1 MIFLRCHGLLVKPW
15 LTTLLFNIV
24 SYGWRKN
31 NIHGSRV
38 ASNPWHA
45 WGKHVLRTFAKPR
58 IVVSRC
64 LGFATCRWDGD
75 RISDDLVERMKPF
88 VEFHPVCPEM
98 ELGLGCPR
106 DPIRVIAGEAGLRL
120 VQPSTGRDLTEPM
133 TTFAR
138 QFVAGLGP
146 VDGFILK
153 ARSPSCGIEGVKIF
167 AGPNNEEPEARGRG
181 FFAAAVLDAFPDSP
195 IEDEG
200 RLTDVAVREHFLTRL
215 FTLAEFRAVAGSG
228 TIRDLVRFHAVSK
241 GLLMAYHEAEMR
253 AMGRI
258 VANHEHKADADV
270 FAEYGRHLSR
280 ALARPPRFTSIINV
294 LTHALGYVSDHL
306 SSGEKAFFLDALEKY
321 RAGKAPLSACTAL
334 VKAWAVRFDVPALS
348 DQTYLEP
355 YPESLV
361 DITDSGKGRDV

>member
-1 MIFLRCHGLLVKPW
+1 M
-15 LTTLLFNIV
+15 
-24 SYGWRKN
+24 
-31 NIHGSRV
+31 
-38 ASNPWHA
+38 
-45 WGKHVLRTFAKPR
+45 RTFVKPR

-64 LGFATCRWDGD
+64 LGFGACRWDGD
-75 RISDDLVERMKPF
+75 MVADDLVERMKPH
-88 VEFHPVCPEM
+88 VEFQPVCPEM

-106 DPIRVIAGEAGLRL
+106 APIRIVSGDGGLRL
-120 VQPSTGRDLTEPM
+120 VQPSTGRDLTDAM

-153 ARSPSCGIEGVKIF
+153 ARSPSCGIKDVKIY
-167 AGPNNEEPEARGRG
+167 AGLNDEEPQARGRG

-215 FTLAEFRAVAGSG
+215 FTLAEFRAVASSG

-270 FAEYGRHLSR
+270 FVEYGRRLSR

-294 LTHALGYVSDHL
+294 LTHALGYVSDRL
-306 SSGEKAFFLDALEKY
+306 SSGEKAFFLDVLERY
-321 RAGKAPLSACTAL
+321 RAGKAPLSACTML
-334 VKAWAVRFDVPALS
+334 VKAWAARFDVPALS

-355 YPESLV
+355 YPEAIVGSC
-361 DITDSGKGRDV
+361 DSPSRGE